1 MILLHVFMGF
11 MSALSCLVLWYKAIV
26 RHPFRCLFSAVYLA
40 DILTLSTLSI
50 LIVIWL
56 AKMTS
61 SEEGMS
67 SCSRSLALCLA
78 KISCCNRR
86 SCCCRKGKV
95 TTLTRMERKE
105 EFYENKSGF
114 FFQNE
119 GQFQV
124 ESTPDYESDDDISWQ
139 DFARHL
145 DHCFFVIFFFLIL
158 FASTALFIVW
168 DIEYEK
174 SSDWKD
180 TTYIFFYNPNRLFM
194 TIIFVV
200 HLH

>member
-1 MILLHVFMGF
+1 
-11 MSALSCLVLWYKAIV
+11 
-26 RHPFRCLFSAVYLA
+26 
-40 DILTLSTLSI
+40 
-50 LIVIWL
+50 
-56 AKMTS
+56 
-61 SEEGMS
+61 
-67 SCSRSLALCLA
+67 
-78 KISCCNRR
+78 
-86 SCCCRKGKV
+86 
-95 TTLTRMERKE
+95 MERKE

-145 DHCFFVIFFFLIL
+145 DHCFFVIFFFIIL

-168 DIEYEK
+168 GIEYEK

-180 TTYIFFYNPNRLFM
+180 TTSNLKKKIKHFIYNNNFCSTLS
-194 TIIFVV
+194 T
-200 HLH
+200 

>member
-1 MILLHVFMGF
+1 MVNLRLTMILLHVFMGF

-124 ESTPDYESDDDISWQ
+124 ESTPDYESDDDIS
-139 DFARHL
+139 
-145 DHCFFVIFFFLIL
+145 
-158 FASTALFIVW
+158 
-168 DIEYEK
+168 
-174 SSDWKD
+174 
-180 TTYIFFYNPNRLFM
+180 
-194 TIIFVV
+194 
-200 HLH
+200 